1 MLLLALLLCLRQDI
15 CRRCSLPAAR
25 CPLPYNFISIFLNI
39 ASAVSQSVVIFL
51 FYLFSF
57 ILFFFSAQGKS
68 CDFHISSW
76 PTTQPWQ
83 LLLLYADSMHVFV
96 YVCVCVQHSSV
107 VPFCSPVR
115 RSLAKRGIE
124 IELDFSDWIFYIFN
138 CFRRFNL
145 STCCC
150 CSCCCS
156 LLLPLFLLPPTAA
169 SHHWPLNCCW
179 PFFLANLWRHR
190 RRWHLWAF
198 LPVHLEYLM
207 QVK

>member
-57 ILFFFSAQGKS
+57 ILFFFSTRKKLRLSYFFLAYNTALAVIAFICRQ
-68 CDFHISSW
+68 
-76 PTTQPWQ
+76 
-83 LLLLYADSMHVFV
+83 YACICVCV
-96 YVCVCVQHSSV
+96 YVCVQHSSV

-156 LLLPLFLLPPTAA
+156 LLLPLLLLPPTAA

-179 PFFLANLWRHR
+179 PFFLANLWRRR